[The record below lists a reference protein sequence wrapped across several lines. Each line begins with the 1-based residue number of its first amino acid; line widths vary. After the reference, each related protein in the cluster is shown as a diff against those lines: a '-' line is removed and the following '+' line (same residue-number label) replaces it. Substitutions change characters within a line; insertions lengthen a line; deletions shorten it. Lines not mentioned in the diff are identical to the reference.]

1 MTLEVIEVVVPA
13 SIATVEIALPGAQG
27 PVGADGPEGP
37 PGPQGPAGPA
47 GADGTNGL
55 MARQVLPDHR
65 GPRAMQARLDQKG
78 RLDLRVH
85 KVQQAPRVPM
95 VLQVLLDLRVQLV
108 PPDQQ
113 EVKVHLDLQGRRRD
127 GAPGVAGPP
136 GPPGADGAPGLD
148 WRHWASR
155 SHRTSRSDGT
165 RRTSRRRWCSGCR
178 RTTGSIGADG
188 ASGC

>member
-1 MTLEVIEVVVPA
+1 MARRVHLVPK
-13 SIATVEIALPGAQG
+13 VRQG
-27 PVGADGPEGP
+27 PRVQMAR
-37 PGPQGPAGPA
+37 
-47 GADGTNGL
+47 TVL

-65 GPRAMQARLDQKG
+65 GPRAMQARLDRRDQKG

-85 KVQQAPRVPM
+85 KVRLAPRVLM
-95 VLQVLLDLRVQLV
+95 VLQVSAGPPGPTV

-113 EVKVHLDLQGRRRD
+113 EVMVHLDLQGQQGMVLLVLLDLPGHRELTVHLD
-127 GAPGVAGPP
+127 LTGA
-136 GPPGADGAPGLD
+136 
-148 WRHWASR
+148 HWASR
-155 SHRTSRSDGT
+155 SHRTGRSDWT